1 MKPAI
6 GVCGMAVLWVLL
18 TGCGQ
23 AQTSASPQSGASPQ
37 PAAQPPAAASEPV
50 ATVDG
55 TPITRADLD
64 ALIAPQLA
72 KLDEQ
77 AHQLR
82 RQQLDEL
89 IGDRLL
95 DAEARRRNI
104 DRAALE
110 KAEIASKV
118 TPVTEA
124 EIATFVQANR
134 ARLPPDPSP
143 LMPQIRQY
151 LAEQRETERRDAFLE
166 ELRKKS
172 KVEVLLKPPPV
183 FRALID
189 LAGTPARGP
198 DSAKVTVVEFSDFHC
213 PYCKRVQ
220 PTLTQLLAKYPKDVR
235 LVYKH
240 MPLDQLHPQARR
252 AAEASWCAQQQ
263 GKFWEYHDVLYAGGP
278 DGSDQAL
285 TTVATRIGL
294 NLPAYQ
300 QCMSAGQAS
309 AEVQKQVEEGAK
321 YGVQGT
327 PGFFVNGRFINGAV
341 PLETF
346 VRIVDEELA
355 R

>member
-6 GVCGMAVLWVLL
+6 AACGMLSLWALL
-18 TGCGQ
+18 AGCGQ
-23 AQTSASPQSGASPQ
+23 AQTSANPQSSTTAET
-37 PAAQPPAAASEPV
+37 PAATEAV

-55 TPITRADLD
+55 APITRGDLD

-77 AHQLR
+77 AHQIR

-89 IGDRLL
+89 IANRLL
-95 DAEARRRNI
+95 DAEAKRRNL

-118 TPVTEA
+118 APVTEA
-124 EIATFVQANR
+124 EIAAFVQANR
-134 ARLPPDPSP
+134 ARIPGDPTA
-143 LMPQIRQY
+143 LLPQIRQY
-151 LAEQRETERRDAFLE
+151 LAEQRETARKDEFLE

-183 FRALID
+183 FRAAIE
-189 LAGTPARGP
+189 LAGTPSRGP
-198 DSAKVTVVEFSDFHC
+198 ENAKVTVVEFSDFHC
-213 PYCKRVQ
+213 PFCKRVQ
-220 PTLTQLLAKYPKDVR
+220 PTLVQLMAKYPKDVR

-263 GKFWEYHDVLYAGGP
+263 GKFWEYHDILYSGGP
-278 DGSDQAL
+278 DGTDPTL
-285 TTVATRIGL
+285 TAAATRVGL
-294 NLPAYQ
+294 NLGAYQ
-300 QCMSAGQAS
+300 QCMASGQAA
-309 AEVQKQVEEGAK
+309 AEVQKQVDEGVK

-327 PGFFVNGRFINGAV
+327 PGFFVNGRFVNGAV
-341 PLETF
+341 PLDAF
-346 VRIVDEELA
+346 VQIVDEELA